1 MMSKNKIF
9 KVFITFSTLDVT
21 FLLYVLSSLPLD
33 CHHQFFIYDNG
44 YCFDFCCLL
53 SPFLVLLIY
62 YIIAVLLSF
71 PLNKWFPFS
80 FYFFSLFPTV
90 FSSWLLFRPNCRPL
104 LFCLCFVLQNWLSFI
119 SQSFREKR
127 IRTCRKREEGNSLKL
142 FLIWLSKEENGFNS
156 IWPLL

>member
-62 YIIAVLLSF
+62 YIIAVLLFF

-80 FYFFSLFPTV
+80 LVFISFHFSPQYFPLDFFSAPIVAHYFFV
-90 FSSWLLFRPNCRPL
+90 
-104 LFCLCFVLQNWLSFI
+104 FVLYCKTDCHLLAS
-119 SQSFREKR
+119 RLEKN
-127 IRTCRKREEGNSLKL
+127 E
-142 FLIWLSKEENGFNS
+142 
-156 IWPLL
+156 